1 MRRLLLALSPAL
13 LSALMAC
20 GETTV
25 AGGGSDQPNEIVA
38 TVLSVSGAALPNAK
52 VSVWRRSEISPMDLA
67 EDFEFC
73 ASAAT

>member
-1 MRRLLLALSPAL
+1 MRRILSVLSTAL

-38 TVLSVSGAALPNAK
+38 TVLSASGDALPK
-52 VSVWRRSEISPMDLA
+52 TKETER
-67 EDFEFC
+67 
-73 ASAAT
+73 